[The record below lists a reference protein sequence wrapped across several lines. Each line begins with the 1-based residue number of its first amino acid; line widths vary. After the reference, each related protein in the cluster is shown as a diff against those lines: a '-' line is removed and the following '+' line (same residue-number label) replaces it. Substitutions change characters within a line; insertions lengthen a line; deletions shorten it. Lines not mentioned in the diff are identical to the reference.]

1 MFVSAQWKSIAR
13 FGTGGLMSVCNLP
26 LVEKLSI
33 VLPVTSLDKTYFI
46 QVVCSTFGTIL
57 SLIRKIT
64 WQLDLQ

>member
-1 MFVSAQWKSIAR
+1 MFVSAQWKSIAC
-13 FGTGGLMSVCNLP
+13 FGTGLMGVCSLS

-57 SLIRKIT
+57 SLISKIT